1 MARNQRGQAMLEYSL
16 VTFLLLI
23 AAGGGGLIFFLP
35 AAMNGL
41 DIYLSGIYFMLNL
54 AVP

>member
-1 MARNQRGQAMLEYSL
+1 MLEYSL

-23 AAGGGGLIFFLP
+23 AAGGGGLIVVLP
-35 AAMNGL
+35 ATMNAL

-54 AVP
+54 AIP